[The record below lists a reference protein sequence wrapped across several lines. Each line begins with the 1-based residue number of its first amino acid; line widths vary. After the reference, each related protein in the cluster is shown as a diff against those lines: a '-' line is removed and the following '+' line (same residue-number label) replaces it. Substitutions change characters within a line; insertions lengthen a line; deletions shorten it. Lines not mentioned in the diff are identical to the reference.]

1 MELEGHAATVRS
13 VTSGLRLNE
22 DILKHPSSS
31 PPTPDFRALFES
43 APGLY
48 LVLTPGLTIVAV
60 SDAYL
65 QATMTK
71 REAILG
77 RQLFD
82 VFPDNPDDPAADGVR
97 NLKASLSRVLQNRVA
112 DAMAVQK
119 YDIRRPESEG
129 GGFEERYWSPVNSPV
144 LGADQALAF
153 IIHRV
158 EDVTDFVRLKQRRV
172 EQDKLT
178 EELRTRAEKME
189 AEIYIRAQELQEANR
204 QLRAANEEQRRAEED
219 VRRLS
224 RDLERHAAQVDAANK
239 ELEAFSYSVSHDLR
253 APLRSIDGFS
263 QALLE
268 DCGDRLDDR
277 GKEHLRR
284 VRAAGKR
291 MGDLIDDLLNLS
303 RLTRAEMRR
312 EKVNLSDLGR
322 RVTEEL
328 RRSQPERQVEVAIAE
343 GLEAEG
349 DGRLLQ
355 VVLENLLRNA
365 WKFTQKR
372 PLAHIELGMMRQ
384 NGQSA
389 FFVRDDGAG
398 FAMAYVDKLF
408 GAFQRLHSPEE
419 FEGTGIGLATVARI
433 VHRHGGR
440 IWAEGEVEKGATFYF
455 TL

>member
-1 MELEGHAATVRS
+1 MTQ
-13 VTSGLRLNE
+13 
-22 DILKHPSSS
+22 PSSS
-31 PPTPDFRALFES
+31 LPTPDFRTLFES

-82 VFPDNPDDPAADGVR
+82 VFPDNPDDAAADGVR
-97 NLKASLSRVLQNRVA
+97 NLKASLNRVLQNRVA

-144 LGADQALAF
+144 FGADHAIAF

-158 EDVTDFVRLKQRRV
+158 EDVTDFVRLKQRRA

-189 AEIYIRAQELQEANR
+189 SEIYLRAQELQEANR

-224 RDLERHAAQVDAANK
+224 RDLEKRAAQVEAANK
-239 ELEAFSYSVSHDLR
+239 ELETFSYSVSHDLR

-284 VRAAGKR
+284 VRAASKR

-303 RLTRAEMRR
+303 RLTRAEMRH

-328 RRSQPERQVEVAIAE
+328 RRSQPERQVEVSISE

-372 PLAHIELGMMRQ
+372 PLAHIELGAMRQ

-398 FAMAYVDKLF
+398 FAMEYVDKLF
-408 GAFQRLHSPEE
+408 GAFQRLHSPTE

-440 IWAEGEVEKGATFYF
+440 IWAEGAVEKGATFYF